1 MPVLTRL
8 FIRTS
13 LVYFVLALGA
23 GILLA
28 LPVPV
33 PGLRPV
39 YLHLLMVGWVTQL
52 IIGVAH
58 WMFPKYSADQPR
70 GSRAL
75 AWATYLFINAG
86 LILRALGE
94 PLAASGVPVGGL
106 LAASAV
112 LQSLGGWAFVINV
125 WPRIRER

>member
-1 MPVLTRL
+1 MPFLTRL

-13 LVYFVLALGA
+13 LAYFLLALVA

-39 YLHLLMVGWVTQL
+39 YFHLLMVGWVTQL
-52 IIGVAH
+52 IVGVAH
-58 WMFPKYSADQPR
+58 WMFPKYSADRPR
-70 GSRAL
+70 GSRTL
-75 AWATYLFINAG
+75 AWATFILLNAG
-86 LILRALGE
+86 LLMRALGE
-94 PLAASGVPVGGL
+94 PLVASGAPVGGL

-112 LQSLGGWAFVINV
+112 LQALGGWTFVVNV
-125 WPRIRER
+125 WPRVKER